1 MPLTLDNSTPG
12 AIGLVDDDDTVMSCL
27 FGKNTIMLDDRS
39 GHVQP
44 LRATTYDGI
53 ETDGVTR
60 SSCYQQTPNTPAAWV
75 GVDVAGKSQVL
86 ARDVSVQWIGSLT
99 VAANVFDGRVA
110 NRGLGGSAPERQ
122 SWCVYFDTDS
132 TAPLITLGFQWD
144 DIGGTS
150 RQAVVALPAWVP
162 TDAWT
167 LWTVTRRWVS
177 ATSVVLRCYVGDQ
190 LAAEWTSTHG
200 DIAGSTAAT
209 TVVLGGDG
217 FGGKIEQLK
226 VVSREISHEEVQQ
239 IWARLTRHQPEGE
252 QSFRALSPPGAPW
265 YRSATSGPAR
275 LARLAGQALG
285 YAAAKG
291 HELRET
297 FLPSTA
303 YRDALARWER
313 LVAARVAPGDSLED
327 RRARVVA
334 RLARENGY
342 APPQVQEILAE
353 AFDQDAADVELLEFS
368 ADVTDAF
375 ADLDPQRWLIRAR
388 SATAWEV
395 LSSTA
400 RVTATSG
407 TDLRYE
413 PGATNGP
420 TLELAVGVAR
430 DAYTACQ
437 VTRTTLPADAEAGI
451 LLRHGRGDRL
461 WFGVTG
467 ANAGVSEV
475 RYQRWRDGVLED
487 SAPVAL
493 ASTGAGDHWLRY
505 RLDPV
510 PGLTGAGEQLLQLEW
525 SEDGI
530 NWDQRSAIL
539 WIDDFQW
546 AGFYVRGLDAAL
558 SSNVDV
564 RFSKFAHR
572 EHRGWRAA
580 RWYAYRDL
588 GLGGAPNMEAAQSLV
603 VAVKPAHTYA
613 AAISSRSVLCDDAGS
628 GCDRGPLGAL

>member
-1 MPLTLDNSTPG
+1 MSLTLDNSAPG
-12 AIGLVDDDDTVMSCL
+12 AIGLVDDDDTVLSCL
-27 FGKNTIMLDDRS
+27 FDKNTVMLDDRS

-44 LRATTYDGI
+44 LRATTFDGL
-53 ETDGVTR
+53 EADGVTR
-60 SSCYQQTPNTPAAWV
+60 SFCYQQAANAPAAWV
-75 GVDVAGKSQVL
+75 GVDVDGETQVL
-86 ARDVSVQWIGSLT
+86 TRDVSVQWIGTLS

-132 TAPLITLGFQWD
+132 SAPIIALGWQWD

-167 LWTVTRRWVS
+167 LWTVTRRWES

-190 LAAEWTSTHG
+190 LAAEWTSAYG

-239 IWARLTRHQPEGE
+239 IWARLTRHQPEGG
-252 QSFRALSPPGAPW
+252 QAFQALSPPGAPW

-297 FLPSTA
+297 FLPTTA
-303 YRDALARWER
+303 YSDVLARWER
-313 LVAARVAPGDSLED
+313 LVAARVAPADSLD
-327 RRARVVA
+327 VRRARVVA
-334 RLARENGY
+334 RLARENGN
-342 APPQVQEILAE
+342 ARPQVQEILAE
-353 AFDQDAADVELLEFS
+353 AFDQAAADVELLEFT
-368 ADVTDAF
+368 ADVEDAF
-375 ADLDPQRWLIRAR
+375 ASLDPQRWLIRER
-388 SATAWEV
+388 LATAWAAF
-395 LSSTA
+395 SATA

-413 PGATNGP
+413 PGITNAP

-430 DAYTACQ
+430 DAYTACAIK
-437 VTRTTLPADAEAGI
+437 RTSLPPDAEAGI

-467 ANAGVSEV
+467 ETAGVSEV

-487 SAPVAL
+487 GAPVAL
-493 ASTGAGDHWLRY
+493 ASTGSGDHWLRY

-510 PGLTGAGEQLLQLEW
+510 PGLTGNGEQLLQLEW

-530 NWDQRSAIL
+530 NWDIRSAIL
-539 WIDDFQW
+539 WTDDFQW
-546 AGFYVRGLDAAL
+546 AGFYVRGLDASL
-558 SSNVDV
+558 STNVDV
-564 RFSKFAHR
+564 RFNKLLHR

-613 AAISSRSVLCDDAGS
+613 AAISSLSVLCDDAGS

>member
-132 TAPLITLGFQWD
+132 AAPLITLGFQWD
-144 DIGGTS
+144 DLGGTS
-150 RQAVVALPAWVP
+150 RQAVVGLPAWVP

-353 AFDQDAADVELLEFS
+353 AFDQDAADVELLEFT
-368 ADVTDAF
+368 ADVAEEFNAIDTR
-375 ADLDPQRWLIRAR
+375 RWRAR
-388 SATAWEV
+388 GGPGSWSV
-395 LSSTA
+395 LSKTA
-400 RVTATSG
+400 RVQATAG
-407 TDLRYE
+407 VDLRLE
-413 PGATNGP
+413 PGALNGA
-420 TLELAVGVAR
+420 TLEMVCEVAADSY
-430 DAYTACQ
+430 DACKATLTA
-437 VTRTTLPADAEAGI
+437 LPADCEVGI
-451 LLRHGRGDRL
+451 LLRSWRGDRL
-461 WFGVTG
+461 FFGVRNT
-467 ANAGVSEV
+467 AGVYQV
-475 RYQRWRDGVLED
+475 VYQRWRAGVLVD
-487 SAPVAL
+487 AAPVVLDTTANV
-493 ASTGAGDHWLRY
+493 AHWFRI
-505 RLDPV
+505 RLDPAPAV
-510 PGLTGAGEQLLQLEW
+510 LIGAGELRLQLEW
-525 SEDGI
+525 SVDGVTFGAEPGLQWI
-530 NWDQRSAIL
+530 RDWNWC
-539 WIDDFQW
+539 
-546 AGFYVRGLDAAL
+546 GFYARGTDAAL
-558 SSNVDV
+558 ATDLDV
-564 RFSKFAHR
+564 RFSEHLHR
-572 EHRGWRAA
+572 EHRGRRAY

-588 GLGGAPNMEAAQSLV
+588 GLGGAPNLEQGQALV
-603 VAVKPAHTYA
+603 TSVKPAHTYA
-613 AAISSRSVLCDDAGS
+613 AAISSLDVLCDDVGS
-628 GCDRGPLGAL
+628 GCDHGPMGAI